1 MKYIFLIFFIC
12 LSYSQDDLLDIL
24 NDGDVNVEYVQSAF
38 KGTRVAN
45 AQSLEI
51 PAPKVLQFMIQHRF
65 GSIENGFYDLFGTD
79 YAAIRYDF
87 SYGFNDVLA
96 LGAGRSSFDKV
107 YDIFLKTK
115 LIRQSKGVKNFPISV
130 VLFNDIG
137 IKTNRKSEQT
147 PALKEKFSNRLLYIN
162 QLIIGRKFNRNLS
175 LQVLPTVI
183 HRNLVLTPN
192 EKHQLASLGFAGR
205 YKITNQFSINAD
217 YFIPLDNR
225 DSNYK
230 NSFAV
235 GFDYETGGHVF
246 QVILSNAQGPYEFTF
261 IEKANGDPS
270 SGKLYLGFNIS
281 RAFSFKGNDS
291 ETW

>member
-1 MKYIFLIFFIC
+1 MKNLFLTILVSF
-12 LSYSQDDLLDIL
+12 SYGQDDLLDIL
-24 NDGDVNVEYVQSAF
+24 NEGEAKVEYVQSAF

-51 PAPKVLQFMIQHRF
+51 PASKVLQFMIQHRF

-87 SYGFNDVLA
+87 SYGYNDVFA
-96 LGAGRSSFDKV
+96 VGVGRSSFDKI

-115 LIRQSKGVKNFPISV
+115 LIRQSRGIRSFPVSV
-130 VLFNDIG
+130 VLFSDIG

-147 PALKEKFSNRLLYIN
+147 PALKENFSNRFLYIN

-192 EKHQLASLGFAGR
+192 EKHQLASFGFAGR

-246 QVILSNAQGPYEFTF
+246 QVMLSNAQGPYEFTF
-261 IEKANGDPS
+261 IEQANGDPS

>member
-1 MKYIFLIFFIC
+1 MKNLFLTILVSF
-12 LSYSQDDLLDIL
+12 SYGQDDLLDIL
-24 NDGDVNVEYVQSAF
+24 NEGEAKVEYVQSAF

-51 PAPKVLQFMIQHRF
+51 PASKVLQFMIQHRF

-87 SYGFNDVLA
+87 SYGYNDVFA
-96 LGAGRSSFDKV
+96 VGVGRSSFDKI

-115 LIRQSKGVKNFPISV
+115 LIRQSRGIRSFPVSV
-130 VLFNDIG
+130 VLFSDIG

-147 PALKEKFSNRLLYIN
+147 PALKENFSNRFLYIN

-192 EKHQLASLGFAGR
+192 EKHQLASFGFAGR

-246 QVILSNAQGPYEFTF
+246 QVMLSNAQGPYEFTF
-261 IEKANGDPS
+261 IEEANGDPS

>member
-115 LIRQSKGVKNFPISV
+115 LIRQSKGGKNFPISV

-246 QVILSNAQGPYEFTF
+246 QLHLSNSPHMIDTDF
-261 IEKANGDPS
+261 INNTVGDFLK
-270 SGKLYLGFNIS
+270 GDIFFGFNIS
-281 RAFSFKGNDS
+281 RVFSLN
-291 ETW
+291 

>member
-217 YFIPLDNR
+217 YLDR
-225 DSNYK
+225 KS
-230 NSFAV
+230 V
-235 GFDYETGGHVF
+235 G
-246 QVILSNAQGPYEFTF
+246 
-261 IEKANGDPS
+261 
-270 SGKLYLGFNIS
+270 
-281 RAFSFKGNDS
+281 
-291 ETW
+291 